1 MTSNQDIVSVGFNV
15 NCYDFKTFPSPRKG
29 NSRGY
34 YWLLLWTPSQTS
46 FPWLSFSSFQ
56 NMLEIISKHASDA
69 CIFSFT
75 YNLIPGILPRYLT
88 SYQSHQDRVCF
99 LTTSPLQLRT
109 VTTRLRRLRPASLTP
124 KEVRNSQLF
133 PPPRGLA
140 ENLTPC
146 VSRLWLQL

>member
-1 MTSNQDIVSVGFNV
+1 MLTVMISKRSLHQGKERAEDIIGFR
-15 NCYDFKTFPSPRKG
+15 YGRHLKLL
-29 NSRGY
+29 SRCFFF
-34 YWLLLWTPSQTS
+34 L
-46 FPWLSFSSFQ
+46 SFQ

-88 SYQSHQDRVCF
+88 SYQSRQDRVCF

-140 ENLTPC
+140 ENPTPC